1 MRNLGGEIVQ
11 LQNIPLIDANVIIR
25 YLIGDGGALADKAKE
40 IMYGVSAETQKVFL
54 KEIVIAEIIYVLEGV
69 YNIEKEKVVFALT
82 EILAVKSVKTE
93 NKAVIFKALQFYAE
107 NKIDFVDALL
117 ISYNHEEGVD
127 VFSFDKKLNKNL
139 I

>member
-1 MRNLGGEIVQ
+1 MQ

-25 YLIGDGGALADKAKE
+25 YLIGDGGALAEKAKE
-40 IMYGVSAETQKVFL
+40 IMYAVSAETQKVLL

-82 EILAVKSVKTE
+82 EIIAVKSVKTE
-93 NKAVIFKALQFYAE
+93 NKSALLYALQFYAQ
-107 NKIDFVDALL
+107 NKIDFVDSLL
-117 ISYNHEEGVD
+117 IAYNHEEGSEVI
-127 VFSFDKKLNKNL
+127 SFDKKLNKNL